1 MTTTEISIWLF
12 GKPSHEMA
20 IEGGNAT
27 PKMLREK
34 AVELK
39 ERLERAA
46 EIFEALDRN
55 GWELAECY
63 GSVYELIF
71 TKDITEMQTNEELK
85 RLGINPEEINILEL
99 EYEDEDEYKDEDER
113 R

>member
-20 IEGGNAT
+20 IEGGEAT

-46 EIFEALDRN
+46 EIFEELARN

-63 GSVYELIF
+63 GSVYDLSF
-71 TKDITEMQTNEELK
+71 TKDVNETQAKEELK
-85 RLGINPEEINILEL
+85 KLGIDPEEVNILEL
-99 EYEDEDEYKDEDER
+99 EDEDEFDEFDEEYE
-113 R
+113 